1 MHQAAWISS
10 VDILLMIVRTL
21 AIRLMILALT
31 LASGPAP
38 NAGSYEAGERLT
50 AKNVSDKTCADIF
63 VLEMGVNSYCAR
75 GNDLRK
81 GQRWR

>member
-1 MHQAAWISS
+1 MPFD
-10 VDILLMIVRTL
+10 VLLMIVRTL
-21 AIRLMILALT
+21 AMRLMTLALT

-50 AKNVSDKTCADIF
+50 EGLTVRYKVRIF
-63 VLEMGVNSYCAR
+63 RLEDWRGFSYCAR

-81 GQRWR
+81 GQRQR